1 MSDAQAAPFSAW
13 EREIALR
20 YLRARR
26 DEGGV
31 ALISA
36 ISFVGIALAVSVLI
50 IVISVM
56 NGFRADLSHIM
67 LSFEPHARVYGG
79 EVLDRSLPQVQQRL
93 RAIPGVAEAYPV
105 VE

>member
-1 MSDAQAAPFSAW
+1 MSDAPAPAFSAW

-31 ALISA
+31 ALISV
-36 ISFVGIALAVSVLI
+36 ISFVGITLAVAVLI

-56 NGFRADLSHIM
+56 PAVVEFVRDQRAAKRQ
-67 LSFEPHARVYGG
+67 ERARFWRSLIVSQLTPRWLATALI
-79 EVLDRSLPQVQQRL
+79 VMCWDRSK
-93 RAIPGVAEAYPV
+93 A
-105 VE
+105 